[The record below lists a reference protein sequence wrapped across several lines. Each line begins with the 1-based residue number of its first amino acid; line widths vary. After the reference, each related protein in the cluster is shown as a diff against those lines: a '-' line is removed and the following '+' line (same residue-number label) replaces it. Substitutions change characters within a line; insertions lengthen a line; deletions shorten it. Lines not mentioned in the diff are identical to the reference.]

1 MWASNE
7 PMKDPADFQTWKSKG
22 NAIQH
27 NTCLSANGKK
37 SSVVSWGGPGEGENE
52 GSAQFI
58 LRSLFFHSSLLKK
71 KKSGSLEKEKMRA
84 VPNLFWGPCSLL
96 KKKKSLFSLTW
107 AKIVGKVEVG

>member
-58 LRSLFFHSSLLKK
+58 LRSLFS
-71 KKSGSLEKEKMRA
+71 A
-84 VPNLFWGPCSLL
+84 Q
-96 KKKKSLFSLTW
+96 KKKSLFSLTW

>member
-71 KKSGSLEKEKMRA
+71 KKVREPGEGENEGSAQFILR
-84 VPNLFWGPCSLL
+84 
-96 KKKKSLFSLTW
+96 SLFS
-107 AKIVGKVEVG
+107 AQKKKVCSV